1 MLCKSTKIRG
11 YNILFMK
18 KNVTLHL
25 GKYKVINL
33 KTMNKIELLSPAKNL
48 QYGKE
53 AIGHGADAVYIGAPQ
68 FGARVAAANSISDVS
83 ELVNYAHI
91 YGAKVYVA
99 LNTLLFDNELADAQ
113 AMIHSLYN
121 IGVDALIVQDM
132 GILEMDLPPIELH
145 ASTQTHNVDVDR
157 IAFLEKVGFSRI
169 ILGRE
174 LSLEQI
180 TTIRQSTN
188 NVELEAFVQG
198 ALCVCYSGQ
207 CYLSQSINEHS
218 GNRGCC
224 SQPCR
229 SVYNMYNADG
239 VLLRRNEHLLS
250 LKDFS
255 AEHHLREMMERGIS
269 SFKIEGRLKDIS
281 YVKNVTGYYR
291 RLIDDI
297 LLGRK
302 DYAQASSGTTKLYF
316 TPDLERTFNRGF
328 TDYFL
333 CERQPMA
340 SFLTQKSLG
349 KQVARV
355 VKADRNT
362 MVIDGDIA
370 LTAGDGLCFFND
382 RNELEGCMVNRV
394 EGKKVWL
401 NKTVTIER
409 NTILYRNN
417 DYAFEKTLQS
427 KSAERRIGVSLLFEE
442 TSNGFALTITD
453 DDGVFAT
460 ESITIEKALAE
471 NVDKSREQISKQLSK
486 MGDTPFEVKDIII
499 NCSNTYFIPAS
510 VLNDIRRRAVGKLV
524 EMRVR
529 QNKSKPSVFYP
540 NDVPYHKTE
549 VSYRENVVNRL
560 SERFYTRHGATVLEH
575 GVELTKKYS
584 DKALMTTK
592 YCIRYEIGQC
602 LKRNNVDKEY
612 AQNLYLENNRKV
624 YRLQFNCNECEMQI
638 FAIDGLP
645 KNVKR

>member
-1 MLCKSTKIRG
+1 M
-11 YNILFMK
+11 
-18 KNVTLHL
+18 
-25 GKYKVINL
+25 
-33 KTMNKIELLSPAKNL
+33 MNKIELLSPAKNL

-53 AIGHGADAVYIGAPQ
+53 AINHGADAVYIGAPQ

-99 LNTLLFDNELADAQ
+99 LNTLLFDSELDDAQ
-113 AMIHSLYN
+113 VMIHSLYN

-145 ASTQTHNVDVDR
+145 ASTQTHNVNMDR

-180 TTIRQSTN
+180 STIRQSTN
-188 NVELEAFVQG
+188 GVELEAFVQG

-229 SVYNMYNADG
+229 STYNMYNDDG
-239 VLLRRNEHLLS
+239 MLLRRNAHLLS

-255 AEHHLREMMERGIS
+255 AEYHLREMMERGVS

-291 RLIDDI
+291 RLIDNM
-297 LLGRK
+297 LLGCEG
-302 DYAQASSGTTKLYF
+302 YAKSSSGTTMLYF

-333 CERQPMA
+333 RERQPMA
-340 SFLTQKSLG
+340 SLLTQKSLG
-349 KQVARV
+349 KQVGKV
-355 VKADRNT
+355 LKADRNT
-362 MVIDGDIA
+362 IIVDGDIA

-401 NKTVTIER
+401 NKVVAIER
-409 NTILYRNN
+409 NTVLYRNN
-417 DYAFEKTLQS
+417 DYAFEKTLQN
-427 KSAERRIGVSLLFEE
+427 KSAERKIAVALLFAE
-442 TSNGFALTITD
+442 TSDGFALTITD
-453 DDGVFAT
+453 DDGVQIT
-460 ESITIEKALAE
+460 ESITIEKVLAE
-471 NVDKSREQISKQLSK
+471 NVDRSKDQINKQLSK

-499 NCSNTYFIPAS
+499 NCTNTYFIPAS
-510 VLNDIRRRAVGKLV
+510 VLNDIRRRVVGKLIEKRV
-524 EMRVR
+524 EL
-529 QNKSKPSVFYP
+529 NLPKPYIFQPS
-540 NDVPYHKTE
+540 DVSYHNTE
-549 VSYRENVVNRL
+549 VGYRENVVNRL
-560 SERFYTRHGATVLEH
+560 SERFYNRHGAKVIEH
-575 GVELTKKYS
+575 GLEQTKEYCG
-584 DKALMTTK
+584 KALMTTK

-602 LKRNNVDKEY
+602 LKRNNVDKDY
-612 AQNLYLENNRKV
+612 VQNLYLENNKKV
-624 YRLQFNCNECEMQI
+624 YRLQFNCTDCEMQI
-638 FAIDGLP
+638 FVADGLP

>member
-1 MLCKSTKIRG
+1 M
-11 YNILFMK
+11 
-18 KNVTLHL
+18 HL
-25 GKYKVINL
+25 GKHKAINF
-33 KTMNKIELLSPAKNL
+33 KTMNNIELLSPAKNL

-53 AIGHGADAVYIGAPQ
+53 AINHGADAVYIGAPQ
-68 FGARVAAANSISDVS
+68 FGARVAAANTISDVS

-99 LNTLLFDNELADAQ
+99 LNTLLFDNELDDARTL
-113 AMIHSLYN
+113 IHWLYN

-132 GILEMDLPPIELH
+132 GILEMDIPPIELH

-180 TTIRQSTN
+180 SAIRQSTN

-229 SVYNMYNADG
+229 SAYNMYNDDG
-239 VLLRRNEHLLS
+239 VLLRRKAHLLS

-255 AEHHLREMMERGIS
+255 AEHHLREMMERGVS

-297 LLGRK
+297 LSGSK
-302 DYAQASSGTTKLYF
+302 DYAKASSGTTQLYF

-333 CERQPMA
+333 RERQPMA

-349 KQVARV
+349 KQIGKV

-362 MVIDGDIA
+362 IVVDGDIA
-370 LTAGDGLCFFND
+370 LSAGDGLCFFNN

-401 NKTVTIER
+401 NKAVAIER
-409 NTILYRNN
+409 NTVLYRNN
-417 DYAFEKTLQS
+417 DYAFEKALQN

-442 TSNGFALTITD
+442 TSDGFALTITD
-453 DDGVFAT
+453 DDGVSAT
-460 ESITIEKALAE
+460 ESITIEKVPAE
-471 NVDKSREQISKQLSK
+471 NVDRSKEQTGKQLSK

-499 NCSNTYFIPAS
+499 NCSNTYFIQAS
-510 VLNDIRRRAVGKLV
+510 VLNDIRRRAVSKLIERRV
-524 EMRVR
+524 EL
-529 QNKSKPSVFYP
+529 SKPQSFVFRP
-540 NDVPYHKTE
+540 NAVPYPKAE

-560 SERFYTRHGATVLEH
+560 SERFYNRHGATVIERGLEQ
-575 GVELTKKYS
+575 TKDYCG
-584 DKALMTTK
+584 KALMTTK

-612 AQNLYLENNRKV
+612 AQNLYLENNGKV

-638 FAIDGLP
+638 FATDYIL

>member
-1 MLCKSTKIRG
+1 M
-11 YNILFMK
+11 
-18 KNVTLHL
+18 HL
-25 GKYKVINL
+25 GKCNAINL
-33 KTMNKIELLSPAKNL
+33 KMMNKIELLSPAKNL

-53 AIGHGADAVYIGAPQ
+53 AINHGADAVYIGAPQ

-99 LNTLLFDNELADAQ
+99 LNTLLFDSELVDAQ
-113 AMIHSLYN
+113 VMIHSLYN

-145 ASTQTHNVDVDR
+145 ASTQTHNVNMDR

-180 TTIRQSTN
+180 TAIRRSTN

-229 SVYNMYNADG
+229 SAYNMYNNDG
-239 VLLRRNEHLLS
+239 VLLRRNAHLLS

-255 AEHHLREMMERGIS
+255 AERHLREMMERGVS

-291 RLIDDI
+291 RLLDDM
-297 LLGRK
+297 LLGRENYVK
-302 DYAQASSGTTKLYF
+302 ASSGATRLYF

-349 KQVARV
+349 KQIGKVLKV
-355 VKADRNT
+355 DRNT
-362 MVIDGDIA
+362 MIVDGNIS

-394 EGKKVWL
+394 EGKKLWL
-401 NKTVTIER
+401 NKSVEIER
-409 NTILYRNN
+409 NTVLYRNN
-417 DYAFEKTLQS
+417 DYAFEKTLQN
-427 KSAERRIGVSLLFEE
+427 KTAERKIGVDLLFEE
-442 TSNGFALTITD
+442 TSDGFALTISD
-453 DDGVFAT
+453 ADGVVAT
-460 ESITIEKALAE
+460 ERIIIEKVLAE
-471 NVDKSREQISKQLSK
+471 NVDRSREQIGKQLSK
-486 MGDTPFEVKDIII
+486 MGDTPFEVKDINIK
-499 NCSNTYFIPAS
+499 CSNTYFIQAS
-510 VLNDIRRRAVGKLV
+510 VLNDIRRRTVAKLI
-524 EMRVR
+524 ERR
-529 QNKSKPSVFYP
+529 LELNNPTPLVFCQ
-540 NDVPYHKTE
+540 NDVPYPKTE
-549 VSYRENVVNRL
+549 VCYRENVVNRL
-560 SERFYTRHGATVLEH
+560 SERFYNRHGATVLEY
-575 GVELTKKYS
+575 GLERTKEYS
-584 DKALMTTK
+584 GKALMTTK

-602 LKRNNVDKEY
+602 LRRDKVDKDY
-612 AQNLYLENNRKV
+612 AQNLYLENNKKV
-624 YRLQFNCNECEMQI
+624 YRLQFNCAECEMQI
-638 FAIDGLP
+638 FATDGLST
-645 KNVKR
+645 NIKR